1 MSIDMYLGPS
11 KTQGSTTTSVCN
23 NYQSGLTGL
32 QEAISNFTADQV
44 LRSLAYDSAKGYFQ
58 EAYVPL
64 IQGAILVVEAT
75 AKAVEKLPTDYVAQV
90 DSCDLKSSELEREIQ
105 QYEVQIQGMQEQI
118 EQVKELLPVSS
129 ERVQHIREA
138 NGLISDYTNAKAKL
152 EKQLQKLLAFHAFS
166 TMIFVEVTSLKNAID
181 QGLAQV
187 SGGKGF
193 NAQKGTFSNGNLK
206 DRSWMD
212 TIGKKWQE
220 REKERL
226 KDQMPNMDGLEYKQI
241 DFNGGK
247 VWCWVKEGR
256 TTADPEDIE
265 KTFLYNDWVARMLK
279 KYGSDYFT
287 PEREPG
293 VMDLLVEQNLRLFE
307 ELRTG
312 IDSKTGK
319 KLTPLERLARGT
331 SLANS
336 LAALGV
342 GAKQIT
348 NVGRG
353 KSSQSPTKSPII
365 NRGPRVNDIG
375 KSNKTITVP
384 GKKIQS
390 VKGKPSRV
398 KAPGKASGAEK
409 INQPIEN
416 GPYIKNG
423 KPNGRPQLS
432 GEKKLQFEKDV
443 YNNQVDP
450 DGILR
455 DPNTGETIDWQ
466 VGNPRKNKVDFGHTE
481 GNSYKNMFEKYK
493 NGEITLD
500 ELKEFQFNSDNF
512 RLETPSAN
520 RSHQYE

>member
-247 VWCWVKEGR
+247 VWCWVKEGH

-390 VKGKPSRV
+390 VKGKPSKV
-398 KAPGKASGAEK
+398 KAPGKASGANSPK
-409 INQPIEN
+409 TDFGAEN
-416 GPYIKNG
+416 PVSG
-423 KPNGRPQLS
+423 K
-432 GEKKLQFEKDV
+432 DW
-443 YNNQVDP
+443 NNYF
-450 DGILR
+450 
-455 DPNTGETIDWQ
+455 
-466 VGNPRKNKVDFGHTE
+466 KNKYGAGNVHWKNPVSSISELMDTPGSLINVNPADVTDFVKRE
-481 GNSYKNMFEKYK
+481 GW
-493 NGEITLD
+493 TVTP
-500 ELKEFQFNSDNF
+500 LKKGG
-512 RLETPSAN
+512 SAGIP
-520 RSHQYE
+520 YESSQRN